1 MPSRLANLI
10 PESPEKQTIG
20 LRSLLAREFGS
31 PLLIIVPALVA
42 AKLVEMDGTKSC
54 LCTNCV
60 FVRQHYKETSLTCRL
75 NHTSTFYS

>member
-31 PLLIIVPALVA
+31 HLLIIVPALVV
-42 AKLVEMDGTKSC
+42 AKLVVMDGTKSC
-54 LCTNCV
+54 LCSNWAFIC
-60 FVRQHYKETSLTCRL
+60 QHYKETSLICRL
-75 NHTSTFYS
+75 NHT